1 MSTIVLKDKAN
12 ADVTFTLTGVA
23 GNSVIFDNRTSSL
36 LGRKRLTLT
45 VNENKNTNRVAVKLS
60 IPSVCVEGDS
70 SGCTTE
76 SVKYTQVASAD
87 ITVVRFSSLT
97 DREDLAALFGSLVTS
112 AAVED
117 MVTEGVLPQ

>member
-12 ADVTFTLTGVA
+12 ADVTFSLTGVA
-23 GNSVIFDNRTSSL
+23 GNSVIFDNRSSSL

-45 VNENKNTNRVAVKLS
+45 VNENKNTNRIAVKLS
-60 IPSVCVEGDS
+60 LPSVCAGD
-70 SGCTTE
+70 TE
-76 SVKYTQVASAD
+76 CAAESIKYTQVASAD
-87 ITVVRFSSLT
+87 ITVVRFSSLA
-97 DREDLAALFGSLVTS
+97 DREDLAALFGSLITN

>member
-60 IPSVCVEGDS
+60 IPSVCDDS
-70 SGCTTE
+70 VSGCTTE

-87 ITVVRFSSLT
+87 ITVVRFSSLA
-97 DREDLAALFGSLVTS
+97 DREDLAALFGSLITN
-112 AAVED
+112 AAIED
-117 MVTEGVLPQ
+117 MVVEGVLPQ

>member
-23 GNSVIFDNRTSSL
+23 GSSVIFDNRTSSL

-45 VNENKNTNRVAVKLS
+45 VNENKNTNRIAVKLS
-60 IPSVCVEGDS
+60 IPSVCEGET
-70 SGCTTE
+70 SGCTAE
-76 SVKYTQVASAD
+76 SIKYTQVASAD
-87 ITVVRFSSLT
+87 ITVVRFSSLA
-97 DREDLAALFGSLVTS
+97 DREDLAALFGSLITN

>member
-45 VNENKNTNRVAVKLS
+45 VNENKNTNRIAVKLS
-60 IPSVCVEGDS
+60 IPSVCASDPS
-70 SGCTTE
+70 DCTTE
-76 SVKYTQVASAD
+76 SIKYTQVASAD
-87 ITVVRFSSLT
+87 ITVVRFSSLA
-97 DREDLAALFGSLVTS
+97 DREDLAALFGSLITS

>member
-36 LGRKRLTLT
+36 LGRKRITLT

-60 IPSVCVEGDS
+60 LPSVCAGDETS
-70 SGCTTE
+70 DCPTE
-76 SVKYTQVASAD
+76 SIKYTQVASAD
-87 ITVVRFSSLT
+87 ITVVRFSSLV
-97 DREDLAALFGSLVTS
+97 DREDLASLFGSLITS

>member
-45 VNENKNTNRVAVKLS
+45 VNENKNTNRIAVKLS
-60 IPSVCVEGDS
+60 IPSVCDDKS
-70 SGCTTE
+70 ASGCTTE

-87 ITVVRFSSLT
+87 ITVVRFSSLA
-97 DREDLAALFGSLVTS
+97 DREDLAAMFGSLITS

-117 MVTEGVLPQ
+117 MVTEGVLPR

>member
-1 MSTIVLKDKAN
+1 MTTIVLKDKAN

-36 LGRKRLTLT
+36 LGRKRITLT
-45 VNENKNTNRVAVKLS
+45 VNENKNTNRIAVKLS
-60 IPSVCVEGDS
+60 LPSVCVGDGS
-70 SGCTTE
+70 DCTTE

-87 ITVVRFSSLT
+87 ITVVRFSSLV
-97 DREDLAALFGSLVTS
+97 DREDLAALFGSLITS